1 MSEEGRER
9 CRVMVRGRQSD
20 ERREDGRKGKKV
32 VSQPVSCLS
41 KKRERDRLTSSMASW
56 SWVNLSMSLRE
67 ERDECQL
74 GGSGSSG
81 GRPYVESSAETDDWS
96 QHV

>member
-1 MSEEGRER
+1 MSSDGPRSTVGRE
-9 CRVMVRGRQSD
+9 VRGWTEGEESSQSACFLPL
-20 ERREDGRKGKKV
+20 EEE
-32 VSQPVSCLS
+32 
-41 KKRERDRLTSSMASW
+41 RERDRLTSSMASW

-81 GRPYVESSAETDDWS
+81 GRPYVESSAGTDNWY